1 MNHADIEEHQIAER
15 YVRGKLTPEETALFE
30 EHYLSCQECLDR
42 LDLAESMDRG
52 FKRAAG
58 QDAAEIAAMQTVRQ
72 LAVVAWLARLGRS
85 RQMAA
90 LVMAVFVVA
99 ILPGLFVMR
108 QVRERDR
115 ELTATRKALEQE
127 RGRSAAGSQA
137 ATEAES
143 LRKELDASQRGFA
156 QEHEARV
163 AADQELKNVRQPQG
177 NVPLLFLDAQRGSAT
192 DKPTYLLSL
201 PQPPGWIVLSPVIN
215 PHPQKA
221 YRLVL
226 RTAGGREVWRGNDMQ
241 LKFDDQGSFTLSLHS
256 SMLAPGDYTL
266 TAEGLVPGGKPVAA
280 GRFVF
285 RVLPPK

>member
-1 MNHADIEEHQIAER
+1 MNHVDIEEQQIAER
-15 YVRGKLTPEETALFE
+15 YVRGKLTPEEAALFE

-58 QDAAEIAAMQTVRQ
+58 QDVAELATMQQVRQ

-90 LVMAVFVVA
+90 LVMTVFVVA

-115 ELTATRKALEQE
+115 ELTAARTALEQE

-137 ATEAES
+137 AAEVEN
-143 LRKELDASQRGFA
+143 LRQKLDVSRRDLA
-156 QEHEARV
+156 QEQAARV
-163 AADQELKNVRQPQG
+163 AADRELKTARQPQG
-177 NVPLLFLDAQRGSAT
+177 NVPLLFLDAQRGSAS
-192 DKPTYLLSL
+192 DKPTYLINL
-201 PQPPGWIVLSPVIN
+201 PQPPGWIILSPVIN
-215 PHPQKA
+215 PHPQKI

-226 RTAGGREVWRGNDMQ
+226 RTAGGREVWRGDDMQ

-266 TAEGLVPGGKPVAA
+266 TAEGLALGGKPVPA

-285 RVLPPK
+285 RVLPAK